1 MAQSEGYTAKQSALN
16 TIAVI
21 QRNAAPGF
29 LFSSLMLR

>member
-21 QRNAAPGF
+21 QRNAATAPVDV
-29 LFSSLMLR
+29 LS